1 MSLRT
6 CVSDSIAPATA
17 HRIQHFDTA
26 VVRHGMRRLTFLAC
40 FLLAAACASNGYDD
54 EPRTPPRRGMTSD
67 AADSAAGAQMFGGL
81 MLPPADWWRQ
91 AEIADLVKPTADQV
105 ASLDKLQTDQG
116 DEIEKLQRD
125 MGIAERDLRNV
136 LESDKPATD
145 AIVTA
150 GQRIKTMR
158 DDIFDRQLHLLA
170 AERAI
175 LSREQWTALEDAVRE
190 RRRDRSREGAG
201 GRGGRGGYPG
211 RGGRRPGGFPGW

>member
-1 MSLRT
+1 
-6 CVSDSIAPATA
+6 
-17 HRIQHFDTA
+17 
-26 VVRHGMRRLTFLAC
+26 MRRLAFLAC
-40 FLLAAACASNGYDD
+40 FLLLAACASNGYDD

-67 AADSAAGAQMFGGL
+67 AGEAAPGGQMFGGL

-105 ASLDKLQTDQG
+105 ASLDKLQTEQG

-125 MGIAERDLRNV
+125 MGTAERDLRNV

-150 GQRIKTMR
+150 GQRIRTMR
-158 DDIFDRQLHLLA
+158 DDIFDRQLHFLA
-170 AERAI
+170 AERAV
-175 LSREQWTALEDAVRE
+175 LSREQWTALEDAIRE
-190 RRRDRSREGAG
+190 RRRDRSREGNG